1 MLKSLY
7 ISNYALITELNID
20 FESGMSVL
28 TGETGA
34 GKSIIIGAL
43 SLIQGQRADTRVV
56 KEGAEKSVV
65 EAGFEIKNYS
75 LQSFFDENDLDYSG
89 LCIIR
94 REISIN
100 GKSRAFVNDTPV
112 SLNMLRELSDK
123 LLDIHS
129 QHENLLLST
138 ENYQLQVVDS
148 VAQNKPE
155 LVAYLDTFNNWNKAK
170 ADLHKFQKEAD
181 RRNADRDYLQFQLNQ
196 LDDAKLAEGEQTELE
211 AEFEML
217 NHVEEIKS
225 ELQQA
230 DYHFA
235 NEEMN
240 VLKSIRNISLSVQ
253 KIKNYLPESDNW
265 ANRLDGILID
275 LKDIASDISIAQE
288 KLEFNP
294 ERLEFLD
301 NRLNLIYTLQK
312 KFKVDSVEKLIELR
326 ESLRIQLNR
335 IENFEDELREAEILV
350 EKCLTELK
358 IKSSILTESREK
370 AKPVIEKYLI
380 EQLLHLG
387 MPNIQFVISI
397 KSGNEF
403 TDKGKDVVV
412 FLFSANKNR
421 SVQPVAEIASGGEI
435 SRLMLGIKSLLVSK
449 SDLPTIIFDE
459 IDTGISGEI
468 SGRMG
473 EIMKKMSESTQVIVI
488 THLPQIAAKGHAHYS
503 VYKDNSG
510 KQTETHIH
518 QLTPTERILEIA
530 SMLSGK
536 TVTEAAL
543 MNAKE
548 LLK

>member
-7 ISNYALITELNID
+7 ISNYALITELNIG

-56 KEGAEKSVV
+56 KEGTEKSVV
-65 EAGFEIKNYS
+65 EAGFEIRNYS
-75 LQSFFDENDLDYSG
+75 LQSFFDENDLDYSE
-89 LCIIR
+89 LCVIR

-155 LVAYLDTFNNWNKAK
+155 LTAYLESFNNWNKAK
-170 ADLHKFQKEAD
+170 ADLQKLRKEAD

-196 LDDAKLAEGEQTELE
+196 LNDAKLAEGEQTELE

-240 VLKSIRNISLSVQ
+240 VLKSIREIALSVQ
-253 KIKNYLPESDNW
+253 KIKNYLPESENW
-265 ANRLDGILID
+265 ADRLGGILID

-288 KLEFNP
+288 KLDFNP

-312 KFKVDSVEKLIELR
+312 KFKVDSVKELIELR
-326 ESLRIQLNR
+326 ESLRTQLNR
-335 IENFEDELREAEILV
+335 IENFEDELREAETLV

-358 IKSSILTESREK
+358 IKSSILTESRER

-387 MPNIQFVISI
+387 MPNIQFVVSI

-488 THLPQIAAKGHAHYS
+488 THLPQIAAKGHVHYN

-518 QLTPTERILEIA
+518 QLTPAERIQEIA